1 MTNRFASA
9 RKFASNIVAANNL
22 TPPIDP
28 TTVIKG
34 YGIEIIETE
43 NQLGIEAYS
52 DLGEVP
58 KITINTEYV
67 FPARKRFT
75 LAHELGHIII
85 PWHNGDVKCD
95 TDTPYN
101 HIGGKTLLDTQELEA
116 NIFASELLMPHD
128 WLAAQIA
135 NSQSTFQDIIIGIQN
150 IAQTSVMAC
159 LYALEDAFPSG
170 KVFFVKK
177 DNTDYWKKFSSKRTC
192 TTELYSKFSERIN
205 FLSSVCNKKEH
216 FHFSQYDIIF
226 FDLLPCP
233 EISTIKQL
241 YLTSSNIVE
250 CINTLS
256 GNVPCKALPFLKDIL
271 NALDDV
277 YSCFIFDENGSIRNV
292 KHEKSRISNHC
303 KNLDSLVE
311 TLEYNRLNYYLL
323 KDYPYTLIFV
333 EEHSFDLP
341 VVEEVEPNALLRTI
355 TNELYVDKN
364 IKMLQRIN
372 GIISNA
378 SMRIDDE
385 KIIYKNVRSRFATA
399 SDFVEFYNHPNF
411 DLYVINKIRSIVRA
425 HKATKLK

>member
-22 TPPIDP
+22 TPPVDP

-34 YGIEIIETE
+34 YGIEIIETQ

-58 KITINTEYV
+58 QITINTEYT

-135 NSQSTFQDIIIGIQN
+135 NSQQAFQDIIIGIQN

-205 FLSSVCNKKEH
+205 FLSSVCSKREC

-241 YLTSSNIVE
+241 YLTNRDIVE

-256 GNVPCKALPFLKDIL
+256 GNAPCKALPFLKDIL

-277 YSCFIFDENGSIRNV
+277 YSCFIFDENGPIRSV
-292 KHEKSRISNHC
+292 KHERSRISNYC
-303 KNLDSLVE
+303 KDLDSLVE
-311 TLEYNRLNYYLL
+311 TLEYNRLNYHLL
-323 KDYPYTLIFV
+323 KDSPYTLVFV
-333 EEHSFDLP
+333 KEESFDFPL
-341 VVEEVEPNALLRTI
+341 VKVVEPNALLRTI
-355 TNELYVDKN
+355 TDNVYREN
-364 IKMLQRIN
+364 SIKMLQRIN
-372 GIISNA
+372 GIMSNA
-378 SMRIDDE
+378 TTRISDE
-385 KIIYKNVRSRFATA
+385 MVIYTKVKSRFA
-399 SDFVEFYNHPNF
+399 SDPDFVDFYNHSCF
-411 DLYVINKIRSIVRA
+411 DLYVINKIRSIIQNR
-425 HKATKLK
+425 KAK

>member
-58 KITINTEYV
+58 KITINTEYT

-128 WLAAQIA
+128 WLIAQIG
-135 NSQSTFQDIIIGIQN
+135 NSKQTFQDTITDIQRV
-150 IAQTSVMAC
+150 AQTSVMAC

-177 DNTDYWKKFSSKRTC
+177 DTSDYWKKFASKRTC
-192 TTELYSKFSERIN
+192 TTELYSKFNERIN
-205 FLSSVCNKKEH
+205 FLSKVCNQQER
-216 FHFSQYDIIF
+216 FHFSQYDIIYF
-226 FDLLPCP
+226 ELLPCP
-233 EISTIKQL
+233 ESSAIRQL
-241 YLTSSNIVE
+241 YTNSEDIVE
-250 CINTLS
+250 CINVLS
-256 GNVPCKALPFLKDIL
+256 GNVPSKALPFLKDIL
-271 NALDDV
+271 SALDDI
-277 YSCFIFDENGSIRNV
+277 YSCFIFDKTIPIRSV
-292 KHEKSRISNHC
+292 KHPNAKISNYC
-303 KNLDSLVE
+303 SNLDSLLD
-311 TLEYNRLNYYLL
+311 TLEFNGLNYYILE
-323 KDYPYTLIFV
+323 DYPYTLVFV
-333 EEHSFDLP
+333 KECSFDFPL
-341 VVEEVEPNALLRTI
+341 VEEVEPNTLLRTI
-355 TNELYVDKN
+355 TDILYGEN
-364 IKMLQRIN
+364 SIKMLQRIN
-372 GIISNA
+372 GIMSNA
-378 SMRIDDE
+378 SMRISDE
-385 KIIYKNVRSRFATA
+385 KVIYTKVKSRFA
-399 SDFVEFYNHPNF
+399 SDPDFVDFYNHSYF
-411 DLYVINKIRSIVRA
+411 DIYVINKIRSIINGR
-425 HKATKLK
+425 KAKH

>member
-1 MTNRFASA
+1 MTSRFASA

-58 KITINTEYV
+58 QITINTAFT

-95 TDTPYN
+95 TDKPYN
-101 HIGGKTLLDTQELEA
+101 RIGGKTLLDTQELEA

-128 WLAAQIA
+128 WLTAQIG
-135 NSQSTFQDIIIGIQN
+135 NSKQTFQDLITDIQSV
-150 IAQTSVMAC
+150 AQTSVMAC

-177 DNTDYWKKFSSKRTC
+177 DTTDYWKKFASKRTC

-205 FLSSVCNKKEH
+205 FLSKVCNKQER
-216 FHFSQYDIIF
+216 FQFSQYDIIY

-233 EISTIKQL
+233 ESSTINQQ
-241 YLTSSNIVE
+241 YANSGDIVE

-256 GNVPCKALPFLKDIL
+256 GNTPCKALPFLKDIL

-277 YSCFIFDENGSIRNV
+277 YSCFIFDEIGPIRSIKHQKSKIRNYC
-292 KHEKSRISNHC
+292 RD
-303 KNLDSLVE
+303 LDSLVE
-311 TLEYNRLNYYLL
+311 TLEYNGLSYYLL
-323 KDYPYTLIFV
+323 KDHPYTLVFV
-333 EEHSFDLP
+333 KEHPFDLP
-341 VVEEVEPNALLRTI
+341 FVIEVEPNVLLRTI
-355 TNELYVDKN
+355 TSELYADN
-364 IKMLQRIN
+364 SIKMLQRIN

-385 KIIYKNVRSRFATA
+385 QIIYSNVRSRFATA

-411 DLYVINKIRSIVRA
+411 DLYVINKIRSIIRA
-425 HKATKLK
+425 RKTMKLK